1 MEDIV
6 AADDM
11 KALNQNGLSNT
22 TDVLVGWHR
31 GHTLKSSTYEMFW
44 AFLVLWSMLIRE
56 LHDATREVLSN
67 FLEPF

>member
-1 MEDIV
+1 MFQIVTMEDIV

-31 GHTLKSSTYEMFW
+31 GHTWKSSTYEMF
-44 AFLVLWSMLIRE
+44 
-56 LHDATREVLSN
+56 
-67 FLEPF
+67 